1 MNNTDVSVKI
11 DKYWKESNMLLT
23 MEQLC
28 KVHDNKIP
36 IVVINAGKNPVKIPK
51 HSYIGDVFAIE
62 EIDKDTLRVHSEEII
77 PEDADWEDSLPPYPM
92 SSEPLSQE
100 AFETLI
106 TSSNLSEK
114 GHKELIK
121 LLWRN
126 RVAFHEY
133 DGKSGLYNGPQR
145 LKIDLKNTD
154 DIPKKIKP
162 ARMSREKE
170 NEISK
175 QIADMLANGM
185 IEPSRSPYL
194 SRVVLV
200 RKKNQQWRFVADFR
214 YTNSLIK
221 QQSHVIP
228 RIDRIT
234 TEAAGKR
241 FYTSFDL
248 KAGFHQ
254 IPLDDNSKQIAAFVT
269 HEGIFQYKVM
279 PMGLT
284 DEVLDGIPECY
295 VYLDDILTCNNDES
309 NHLKAIDKILQRII
323 TYGMK
328 ISLAKC
334 QFGQNSVKYLG
345 FRLDSKGIHVNPE
358 KVKALQDK
366 PVPRTVKEVK
376 SFLGAIYYFRKHI
389 KNFAAIAAPLYGLE
403 KDFKWEQKH
412 TDAFEAMKKA
422 LIDAAVLS
430 PPDNTKNYTIFTDA
444 SFQGLGAAL
453 TQQGRPIVFASRSL
467 NQQRKII
474 Q

>member
-100 AFETLI
+100 AFEKLI

-121 LLWRN
+121 ILWRN

-145 LKIDLKNTD
+145 
-154 DIPKKIKP
+154 KK
-162 ARMSREKE
+162 

-185 IEPSRSPYL
+185 IEPTRSPYL

-200 RKKNQQWRFVADFR
+200 RKKDQQWRFVVDFR
-214 YTNSLIK
+214 HTNSLIK

-284 DEVLDGIPECY
+284 GSPDKFQEIMDEVLDGIPECY
-295 VYLDDILTCNNDES
+295 VYLDDILTCSNDES
-309 NHLKAIDKILQRII
+309 NHLKTIDKILQRII

-334 QFGQNSVKYLG
+334 QFSQNSVKYLG
-345 FRLDSKGIHVNPE
+345 FRLDSEGIHVNPE

-366 PVPRTVKEVK
+366 PLPRTVKEVK
-376 SFLGAIYYFRKHI
+376 SFLGAVSYFRKHI
-389 KNFAAIAAPLYGLE
+389 KNFATIAAPLYGLE

-412 TDAFEAMKKA
+412 TDAFEVMETA

-444 SFQGLGAAL
+444 SFQGLGAA
-453 TQQGRPIVFASRSL
+453 
-467 NQQRKII
+467 
-474 Q
+474 

>member
-1 MNNTDVSVKI
+1 M
-11 DKYWKESNMLLT
+11 M
-23 MEQLC
+23 
-28 KVHDNKIP
+28 
-36 IVVINAGKNPVKIPK
+36 
-51 HSYIGDVFAIE
+51 
-62 EIDKDTLRVHSEEII
+62 R
-77 PEDADWEDSLPPYPM
+77 
-92 SSEPLSQE
+92 
-100 AFETLI
+100 
-106 TSSNLSEK
+106 
-114 GHKELIK
+114 
-121 LLWRN
+121 
-126 RVAFHEY
+126 
-133 DGKSGLYNGPQR
+133 
-145 LKIDLKNTD
+145 
-154 DIPKKIKP
+154 KK
-162 ARMSREKE
+162 

-185 IEPSRSPYL
+185 IEPTRSPYL

-200 RKKNQQWRFVADFR
+200 RKKEQQWRFVVDFR

-254 IPLDDNSKQIAAFVT
+254 IPLHDNSKQIAAFVT

-284 DEVLDGIPECY
+284 GSPDKFQEIMDEVLDGIPECY
-295 VYLDDILTCNNDES
+295 VYLDDILTCSNDES
-309 NHLKAIDKILQRII
+309 NHLNAINKILQRII

-345 FRLDSKGIHVNPE
+345 FRLDSEGIHVNPE

-376 SFLGAIYYFRKHI
+376 SFLGAVSYFRKHI

-453 TQQGRPIVFASRSL
+453 TQQGRPIAFASRSL
-467 NQQRKII
+467 KPAEKNYPIIKLEALGLVYALKQFRPYIYGKHTLVITDHKPLLSLLKNKELESILQRYQMAIMEYDLTI
-474 Q
+474 